1 MRVPSVISTFRNDKF
16 FSSKNGKNHMIY
28 FKNQHRKSQNSPWA
42 CTKLCLRKSP
52 QIKMF
57 KAPQKKLDCSIYLST
72 FSWEAL
78 NRFTRCGQDIWTIF
92 WHRKMLKWQAIVL
105 LQSTVSAKS
114 RWKLFSCS
122 FYACTMSMKCTAIRT
137 FFSYAATPPSLPSLF
152 FSEVHS

>member
-1 MRVPSVISTFRNDKF
+1 MTNSSVLKMAKITWFILKINIASHKILLGHAQNFVYE
-16 FSSKNGKNHMIY
+16 NHRRL
-28 FKNQHRKSQNSPWA
+28 K
-42 CTKLCLRKSP
+42 CLRHPK
-52 QIKMF
+52 
-57 KAPQKKLDCSIYLST
+57 KKLDCSIYLST